1 MQERVT
7 RVIIGIL
14 TTRRLRTRQQWDIVV
29 AARIVRT
36 VNRNDRDFTY
46 RFNVVIVI
54 IIAL

>member
-36 VNRNDRDFTY
+36 VDRNDRDSTY

>member
-36 VNRNDRDFTY
+36 VNRNDRDSIY

>member
-14 TTRRLRTRQQWDIVV
+14 TTRRLWTRQQWDIVV

-36 VNRNDRDFTY
+36 VNRNDGDSTY

>member
-36 VNRNDRDFTY
+36 VNRNDDDSTY

>member
-36 VNRNDRDFTY
+36 VNRNDRDSTY

>member
-14 TTRRLRTRQQWDIVV
+14 TTRRLRTSQQWDIVV

-36 VNRNDRDFTY
+36 VNRNDRDSTY

>member
-1 MQERVT
+1 MRERVT

-36 VNRNDRDFTY
+36 VNRNDRDSTY

>member
-1 MQERVT
+1 MRERVT

-29 AARIVRT
+29 AACIVRT
-36 VNRNDRDFTY
+36 VNRNDRDSTY